1 MVKMKT
7 LLSIFIISLMPVTLS
22 AQALAPSE
30 AARQKIV
37 EKMDKNGLRFR
48 TQAVTEQS
56 DKLIQIPD
64 FIQNR
69 SGFEVAKT
77 PPSIDFLI
85 VPLEERF
92 LTPVPDETFVGVW
105 SNWSQGTYDA
115 KEGKFYAA
123 VGNHRYHKAR
133 LYLIEY
139 DTRTKTVRTMPEI
152 NKVLGRTDAQF
163 GDGKIHGWL
172 DFYNGPELFFCTYW
186 CKYPQPTE
194 AQFQS
199 GYDGGAI
206 MSYNVENGNYRSYG
220 IPLPRS
226 SWPYHRM
233 DTKRGLM
240 FAVGMFGEFMC
251 YDIANQRIR
260 FAGYLPEGMRWF
272 WRTMLVD
279 EETGYVYSTNNLP
292 SDTTIQFIRYEPVKN
307 RFFKMKSSVPANR
320 KTGKFG
326 QMRAHSK
333 YKTKDGAFI
342 GVIAADTAGSGG
354 ELFKFYPLEDRVQD
368 LGLCWEGDQR
378 YTASLAMS
386 PDQKYLYYIPAA
398 HGKTYLEGAPLVQYN
413 LATQKRKVIAFL
425 FPYFYEKY
433 GYIPGGTYSINLDE
447 KGKSLF
453 VLLNGAFSEYNPQG
467 RDTFGDP
474 SVMVIHIPA
483 SERQ

>member
-1 MVKMKT
+1 MKLVLS
-7 LLSIFIISLMPVTLS
+7 LLMLYFTGTHLI
-22 AQALAPSE
+22 AQQLAPSE
-30 AARQKIV
+30 ITRKKIV
-37 EKMDKNGLRFR
+37 EKMDKEGLRFQS
-48 TQAVTEQS
+48 QAVTEQS
-56 DKLIQIPD
+56 EKFIQVPD
-64 FIQNR
+64 FMQNV

-77 PPSIDFLI
+77 PPTIDFVI

-92 LTPVPDETFVGVW
+92 LGPVPGETFTGVW

-115 KEGKFYAA
+115 GQKKYYSS

-139 DTRTKTVRTMPEI
+139 DVQTKTVRRLAEV
-152 NKVLGRTDAQF
+152 NKALGRTDDQF
-163 GDGKIHGWL
+163 LDGKIHGWL
-172 DFYNGPELFFCTYW
+172 DFYNGPELYFCTYW
-186 CKYPQPTE
+186 CKYPEPTE
-194 AQFQS
+194 EHFQS
-199 GYDGGAI
+199 GYEGGAI
-206 MSYNVENGNYRSYG
+206 MSYNTENGKYTSYG
-220 IPLPRS
+220 VPLPRS

-251 YDIANQRIR
+251 YDIPNQRIR

-279 EETGYVYSTNNLP
+279 EETGFVYSTNNLP
-292 SDTTIQFIRYEPVKN
+292 SDTTINFIRYEPGKN
-307 RFFKMKSSVPANR
+307 RFFKMKSTVPANR
-320 KTGKFG
+320 KTGKLG
-326 QMRAHSK
+326 QMRAHTK
-333 YKTKDGAFI
+333 FKTIDGAFI
-342 GVIAADTAGSGG
+342 GVVSADTAGRGG
-354 ELFKFYPLEDRVQD
+354 ELFKFYSAEDRVED
-368 LGLCWEGDQR
+368 LGLCWEGDNR

-398 HGKTYLEGAPLVQYN
+398 HGKTYLEGAPLVQLN
-413 LATQKRKVIAFL
+413 LKTQKRKVIAFL
-425 FPYFYEKY
+425 FPYLFETY

-447 KGKSLF
+447 KGESLF
-453 VLLNGAFSEYNPQG
+453 VLLNGAFSDYNQEG